1 MPPSDHSNSSHDSS
15 SDSSGSSYS
24 NSSFNQDDSSLDP
37 GNSNYGG
44 RRRSSANPIVRIL
57 FTFIFVS
64 AITIFL
70 SSSLLKGNDIREK
83 LVNLPQVIS
92 EAFNGKS
99 GNSGAQKASP
109 NNKNEIFVEEIGR
122 TCKWDSESASYY
134 DKTSD
139 CYFWMNDTIDTPQW
153 QYWYEDIS
161 SEYGDY
167 GWMEYDF
174 EESIWYIEVAEGD
187 WDPLSNGYDTTEL
200 WHFSTSS

>member
-1 MPPSDHSNSSHDSS
+1 MPPSDHSDSSHDSS

-24 NSSFNQDDSSLDP
+24 DSSFDHNDSSFDH
-37 GNSNYGG
+37 GNSDYGG
-44 RRRSSANPIVRIL
+44 RNSASPFMRKLQGIL
-57 FTFIFVS
+57 FWVVLVIAVS
-64 AITIFL
+64 G
-70 SSSLLKGNDIREK
+70 SLLKDNNIREK

-92 EAFNGKS
+92 NVFNGKS
-99 GNSGAQKASP
+99 GDSGAQEASP
-109 NNKNEIFVEEIGR
+109 NNKSEIFVEEIGR
-122 TCKWDSESASYY
+122 TCKWDSESESYY

-161 SEYGDY
+161 SDYGDY